1 MVHILCVNHILRIG
15 EMKSTALKAYTFTHT
30 EWKGEKRNKRTGKEN
45 IIMKNGDGNEDNEEG
60 RG

>member
-1 MVHILCVNHILRIG
+1 MVHTVCESCTKDQWNEEHSL
-15 EMKSTALKAYTFTHT
+15 ALSSLHRM
-30 EWKGEKRNKRTGKEN
+30 EGREKKTKEPGKEN